1 MNELETIEQL
11 FLKAQDYNPAAVE
24 TFFETFW
31 RFNRR
36 LPKKESNE
44 LADRMY
50 AWAQKD
56 WASHYRVLCLAEYS
70 LGVMAW
76 RDERYE
82 ESLSHSIKAQSM
94 FASINDEDGIAY
106 CSLILGSTYRSF
118 GDIELGLKYVL
129 EANEQFLKSGKYQF
143 YMCISCYQLG
153 EMYAST
159 KHHEEALKMHQ
170 KAIELSAGLDDPI
183 IKALSLDGIAGVYLQ
198 QKKFDFVM
206 TYLEEALAMTKEG
219 NFMDF
224 QARVLNDI
232 GVYYRETQDFEKAL
246 DYLNQAHI
254 IREKLNAFG
263 GMVTDMLQM
272 AGIYEQ
278 QGKLDEAINTLQKG
292 LKIAEDIKVKMKM
305 FPLHEMLSR
314 IYQSKGDAQKSL
326 AHYKLFHSLREE
338 VEHVD
343 AEKKVKNMQLI
354 FEAEQTKKE
363 NVIIKAQKEEIQK
376 KNVELQETIDELTRA
391 RVSKKAKA
399 ITLGVAATLFI
410 LEEIISEFV
419 VHPLLPRDNF
429 LISMAANG
437 VIVFCIKPI
446 ERGIEHY
453 LLQRI
458 RKKPVVA

>member
-1 MNELETIEQL
+1 MNELENVEQL
-11 FLKAQDYNPAAVE
+11 FLKAQGYNPTAVE

-31 RFNRR
+31 QFNRR

-44 LADRMY
+44 LAERVY
-50 AWAQKD
+50 AWAQKGS
-56 WASHYRVLCLAEYS
+56 ASHYRVLCLAEYT

-82 ESLSHSIKAQSM
+82 ESLPYIVKAQGM

-106 CSLILGSTYRSF
+106 CSLMLGATYRSL
-118 GDIELGLKYVL
+118 GDVELGLKYAL
-129 EANEQFLKSGKYQF
+129 EANEQLLKSGKYQF

-153 EMYAST
+153 EMYAAT
-159 KHHEEALKMHQ
+159 KHHEEALKMHE
-170 KAIELSAGLDDPI
+170 KAIELSADVGDPI
-183 IKALSLDGIAGVYLQ
+183 IKALSQDGIAGVYLQ
-198 QKKFDFVM
+198 QRKYDLVM
-206 TYLEEALAMTKEG
+206 KYLEEALATTNEG

-224 QARVLNDI
+224 KARVLNDM
-232 GVYYRETQDFEKAL
+232 GVYYRETGNFEKAL
-246 DYLNQAHI
+246 DYLNQAHT
-254 IREKLNAFG
+254 IREKVNAFG

-278 QGKLDEAINTLQKG
+278 QGKLDEAINTLQKA

-305 FPLHEMLSR
+305 FPIHEMLSR
-314 IYQSKGDAQKSL
+314 IYQAKGDNEKSL
-326 AHYKLFHSLREE
+326 AHYKQFHELREE

-363 NVIIKAQKEEIQK
+363 NTIIKAQKKEIEI
-376 KNVELQETIDELTRA
+376 KNVELQLTIDELTRTKA
-391 RVSKKAKA
+391 SRKAKA
-399 ITLGVAATLFI
+399 ITLGVAVTLFI
-410 LEEIISEFV
+410 LEEIIIEFV

-429 LISMAANG
+429 LISLGANG

-446 ERGIEHY
+446 ERTIEHY
-453 LLQRI
+453 LLY
-458 RKKPVVA
+458 RKHKPVVA